1 MKKGFRH
8 IIVLLII
15 AIVAV
20 LLLTVLYQDVKRR
33 NILLTEK
40 KNLEQRLA
48 AFIAEKENLTNQLK
62 NINQSTVL
70 EDEARTMLGMKKPG
84 EKVVI
89 LVPPKTSQID
99 TNIEKKGVFN
109 QILTW
114 FRNIWQN
121 LADKK

>member
-1 MKKGFRH
+1 
-8 IIVLLII
+8 
-15 AIVAV
+15 VAV